1 MGKESHIYFQQL
13 LAQKE
18 SYWFRIVRVILGL
31 REQYGSE
38 AVNASL
44 KRALYYKV
52 TDAGTIRNILEKK
65 LYLVKTEPKLLERNN
80 TESSLSRELTYY
92 TTRI

>member
-1 MGKESHIYFQQL
+1 MGEESHAYFRQL
-13 LAQKE
+13 LVQKE

-31 REQYGSE
+31 REQYGPA

-44 KRALYYKV
+44 KRALYYNV
-52 TDAGTIRNILEKK
+52 TDVGTIRNILGKK
-65 LYLVKTEPKLLERNN
+65 LYLVATEPKLLERNN